1 MVYIGSNPIG
11 GIISK
16 EIGKMETNIILHG
29 DCKDRLSEIPTGS
42 VDLIY
47 LDPPFFTNKKYEERM
62 QDTSEAMKA
71 SFEDRWAGGVDHFI
85 KWIRPALSECHRV
98 LKDTGSIYLHCDWHA
113 DSELDIEMKRIFVEG
128 GGNFLNK
135 IVWHYGGFGRGGKIF
150 LRKHDTILLYS
161 KGKEHLFNEQRE
173 EYGKVSKE
181 REGKKAYTGMPDGK
195 GGYVG
200 KGEVMKLHPGGKL
213 MDDVWYIPN
222 INPMAK
228 ERLGYPTQKP
238 EKLLERI
245 IKTSSNEGDIILDPF
260 MGSGTTLAVAAKLNR
275 NFIGIDISERACQ
288 IAKTRLGGIKVLE
301 GQDIRVLYKN
311 ESIGYLKDMYKEEFE
326 KWACERCGGRHLGGV
341 RDRDGELPDGT
352 PIEVKTF
359 RESEKIGRAVVQKL
373 VGVAHKSGMKKGILV
388 GWDFSKEAIIETDKQ
403 EKQGIEIELCK
414 VEYLRIK

>member
-1 MVYIGSNPIG
+1 
-11 GIISK
+11 
-16 EIGKMETNIILHG
+16 METNIILHG

-47 LDPPFFTNKKYEERM
+47 LDPPFFTNKKYEEQM

-113 DSELDIEMKRIFVEG
+113 DSELDVEMKRIFGVE
-128 GGNFLNK
+128 NK
-135 IVWHYGGFGRGGKIF
+135 RNAIAWCYEWLGRATKQF
-150 LRKHDTILLYS
+150 VRKHDTILFYTKTKVNTFNVQRVPRKVEMPEFAVS
-161 KGKEHLFNEQRE
+161 KYWGKGKVAHYHPEGRMVQDFWTDIAISRKGMKEH
-173 EYGKVSKE
+173 
-181 REGKKAYTGMPDGK
+181 T
-195 GGYVG
+195 
-200 KGEVMKLHPGGKL
+200 
-213 MDDVWYIPN
+213 
-222 INPMAK
+222 
-228 ERLGYPTQKP
+228 GYPTQKP

-245 IKTSSNEGDIILDPF
+245 IRASSNEGDLVLDPF
-260 MGSGTTLAVAAKLNR
+260 MGSGTTLAVAAKLER

-288 IAKTRLGGIKVLE
+288 IAKTRLGDIKVLE
-301 GQDIRVLYKN
+301 GQDIKVLYKN
-311 ESIGYLKDMYKEEFE
+311 ESIEYLKDMYKEEFE
-326 KWACERCGGRHLGGV
+326 KWACERCGGRHLGGA

-388 GWDFSKEAIIETDKQ
+388 GWDFSKEAIIEVDKQ